1 MFVRSSDYT
10 SKQLE
15 EILAHEE
22 VHVRQ
27 KHTWDVLLSQ
37 GISIVYWNNPVSWLL
52 KQAIREN
59 LEFLA
64 DAEVIRQGYNRKDYL
79 YHLLC
84 LSSVSG
90 NQVALINPFNI
101 SKLFKNY
108 TIILLSMILQ
118 KASWTI
124 ASEVFQPCECS
135 FNSPSFRYDLEF

>member
-1 MFVRSSDYT
+1 MFVRLSDYT

-37 GISIVYWNNPVSWLL
+37 WISIVCWYNPVSWLL
-52 KQAIREN
+52 KQAVREN

-64 DAEVIRQGYNRKDYL
+64 DAEVIRQGYNRKDYQ

-84 LSSVSG
+84 LSSISG

-101 SKLFKNY
+101 SL
-108 TIILLSMILQ
+108 
-118 KASWTI
+118 
-124 ASEVFQPCECS
+124 
-135 FNSPSFRYDLEF
+135 